1 MSTTWSPLER
11 EYSPSSMVENLD
23 ALEQEY
29 RTKSEAVRSALPPVT
44 HRFGSTE
51 AEVLDLFLAPEAT
64 ALHVFIHGG
73 YWQALSKD
81 DASFPAAGFL
91 ADGVSYAALN
101 YTLAPNATLP
111 EIIEECRRAVEW
123 LYRHADD
130 LGFDRD
136 RIVLSGSSAGAHLA
150 AMVGCTDWDARGVLG
165 QPVKGLVLL
174 SGVFELAPLIDTYIN
189 DAVGMSLAVANECS
203 PLLIVRSK
211 PLTLPVIVAWGEHE
225 TQTFKRQS
233 TTFADAL
240 SAGGAAVSVLEI
252 PGRNHF
258 DVVHDLSDPTT
269 VLGRNV
275 LAEERKWIH
284 GND

>member
-1 MSTTWSPLER
+1 MSTTWSALER
-11 EYSPSSMVENLD
+11 EYSPSSMVDDLE
-23 ALEQEY
+23 ALETEY
-29 RTKSEAVRSALPPVT
+29 RTMSEAVRAALPPVT
-44 HRFGSTE
+44 HRFGPSGD
-51 AEVLDLFLAPEAT
+51 EVLDLFLAPGST

-81 DASFPAAGFL
+81 DASFPAAGFV

-101 YTLAPNATLP
+101 YTLAPHAKLP
-111 EIIEECRRAVEW
+111 EIIEQCRRAVGW
-123 LYRHADD
+123 LYEHADD

-136 RIVLSGSSAGAHLA
+136 QVVISGSSAGAHLA
-150 AMVGCTDWDARGVLG
+150 AMVACTDWHARGVAG

-189 DAVGMSLAVANECS
+189 DAVGMSLSIANECS
-203 PLLIVRSK
+203 PLLIVRSR
-211 PLTLPVIVAWGEHE
+211 PLMLPVIIAWGERE
-225 TQTFKRQS
+225 TETFKRQS
-233 TTFADAL
+233 TAFAHAL
-240 SAGGAAVSVLEI
+240 SAAGAEVSVLEI

-269 VLGRNV
+269 VLGRKV
-275 LAEERKWIH
+275 LADERKWIH